1 MKRPARILR
10 QILSMVVLFLSMG
23 GTSYSAE
30 SGVLPSL
37 GDLTKALNQYC
48 SEPGTENSAD
58 CLKAYLSYRCT
69 VNFTFSDP
77 FYIYSCIDASM
88 DLVEVLD
95 LTQVKVDPSRD
106 AGVNGLK
113 LHQVAFTSRLKK
125 AFSADS
131 AIFAN
136 WMQTFQGEFED
147 SYRNGSAHSLWTV
160 AVRITGTRERAL
172 GFMTTV
178 FQDFASKGYFD
189 LVDSTLGRK
198 ARSNLMSLNGFYDL
212 LVSNRVEANQNPSYS
227 LYPYIPGAKDLHP
240 LAHHFYTP
248 AYLSM
253 RLKQLGHEDR
263 VAAYVSLLFNTS
275 YEFLKLDRKMQTG
288 RWPLRDPGPFDG
300 KKYALQVQKI
310 YTGYRGALY
319 GIGKATGMDYGTFAK
334 KLVADPSGF
343 ISSLH

>member
-1 MKRPARILR
+1 MKRLARIFSTA
-10 QILSMVVLFLSMG
+10 ILFMSLGS
-23 GTSYSAE
+23 TSYSAE

-37 GDLTKALNQYC
+37 GDLTRELKEYC
-48 SEPGTENSAD
+48 SEPGTENSAS

-77 FYIYSCIDASM
+77 FYIYSCIDASL
-88 DLVEVLD
+88 DLVDVLD

-106 AGVNGLK
+106 AGNDPLK
-113 LHQVAFTSRLKK
+113 LHQVAFTTRLKK
-125 AFSADS
+125 AFSTDP
-131 AIFAN
+131 AIFAG
-136 WMQTFQGEFED
+136 WVQSFQSEFED
-147 SYRNGSAHSLWTV
+147 SYRNGAAHSLWTV
-160 AVRITGTRERAL
+160 AVRITGSRERAL
-172 GFMTTV
+172 GFMTTL

-189 LVDSTLGRK
+189 LVDSALGRK
-198 ARSNLMSLNGFYDL
+198 ARANLMSLNGFYDL
-212 LVSNRVEANQNPSYS
+212 LVSNRVETNLNPSYS
-227 LYPYIPGAKDLHP
+227 LYPYIEGAQNLHP

-288 RWPLRDPGPFDG
+288 RWPFRDPGPFDG

-319 GIGKATGMDYGTFAK
+319 GIGKSSGMDYGTFAK

>member
-1 MKRPARILR
+1 MKRLARIL
-10 QILSMVVLFLSMG
+10 STAVLFLSLG

-37 GDLTKALNQYC
+37 GDLTRALNQYC

-77 FYIYSCIDASM
+77 LYIYSCVDASL
-88 DLVEVLD
+88 DLVNVLD
-95 LTQVKVDPSRD
+95 LTQVKVDPAHDS
-106 AGVNGLK
+106 GVNGLK

-125 AFSADS
+125 AFSADP

-136 WMQTFQGEFED
+136 WMRAFQSEFED
-147 SYRNGSAHSLWTV
+147 SYRSGSAHSLWTV
-160 AVRITGTRERAL
+160 AVRITGSRERAI

-189 LVDSTLGRK
+189 LVDSALGRK
-198 ARSNLMSLNGFYDL
+198 ARPNLMSLNGFYDL
-212 LVSNRVEANQNPSYS
+212 LVSNRIEANLNPSYS
-227 LYPYIPGAKDLHP
+227 LYPYIDGAKNLHP

-253 RLKQLGHEDR
+253 RLKQLGHESR

-275 YEFLKLDRKMQTG
+275 YEFLKLDRKMGAG
-288 RWPLRDPGPFDG
+288 RWPLRDPAPFDG
-300 KKYALQVQKI
+300 KKYSLQVQKI

-319 GIGKATGMDYGTFAK
+319 GVGESSGMDYATFMK